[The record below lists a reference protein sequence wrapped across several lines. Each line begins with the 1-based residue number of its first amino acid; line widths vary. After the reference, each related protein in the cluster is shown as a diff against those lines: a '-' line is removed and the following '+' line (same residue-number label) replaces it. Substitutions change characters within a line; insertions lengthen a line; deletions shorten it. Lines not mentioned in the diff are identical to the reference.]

1 MSDEFARRKAELAAK
16 EASELPQFENELK
29 TKSDTRNRDLIVK
42 CVIGAYAVSIG
53 AIMLYL
59 LLVGFPPNANSF
71 ASMSEVLKIGV
82 IPIVTL
88 VIGHY
93 FGSKST

>member
-1 MSDEFARRKAELAAK
+1 VSDDLDRRKAELAAK
-16 EASELPQFENELK
+16 EASTLPQFESEIK
-29 TKSDTRNRDLIVK
+29 AKSDTRNRDLIVK
-42 CVIGAYAVSIG
+42 CVVLAYVSSIV
-53 AIMLYL
+53 AIMAYL
-59 LLVGFPPNANSF
+59 LFVGFPPNANSF
-71 ASMSEVLKIGV
+71 QNMSEILKIGV